1 MKRDISVNNFCHYR
15 CKCSHCSI
23 EAVTKAEEC
32 ICCKEID
39 RVGEVM
45 SQVDL
50 EDQCITLHPGFHDVC
65 LNRWVLQI
73 ASLALKTKAG
83 KSYRTLFSQGLKSES
98 EWVVRCYNV
107 VTWYPLFI
115 AECIF
120 FCSITLHGS
129 LVQVK
134 MPLFS
139 IYILLLPVFYQLT
152 FFSLVPWAITLSPK
166 AFLIKLHISFNKI

>member
-1 MKRDISVNNFCHYR
+1 VKRDISVNNFCHYR

-23 EAVTKAEEC
+23 EAVIKAEEC

-39 RVGEVM
+39 RVGEVK
-45 SQVDL
+45 SQVD
-50 EDQCITLHPGFHDVC
+50 HDVC